1 MKYKMG
7 SLRYLGIK
15 TTQVQALFCNPQTVV
30 AFGFRRCSCCG
41 EIKPFYGFGIYRS
54 KMGKRNIRT
63 YCKRCSM
70 NMRNEWAAKNRDKT
84 KAYMEKYKPNILRK
98 HKEAQLVKRS
108 ENTCV
113 ICGKP
118 LLDKILNAKYC
129 NECKALKRREWK
141 KKDYEDNID
150 TYRKYYENN
159 KLIINNKNRIRE
171 QRRRQYLTDR
181 YIKKLLRE
189 KSGFTAEQ
197 IKQYP
202 NLIEVKRLIIKT
214 KRL

>member
-1 MKYKMG
+1 MKYKMV

-108 ENTCV
+108 ENTC
-113 ICGKP
+113 IMCGKP
-118 LLDKILNAKYC
+118 LLDKILSAKYC
-129 NECKALKRREWK
+129 DECKELKCLEWRK
-141 KKDYEDNID
+141 SDYEKHFDR
-150 TYRKYYENN
+150 YKKYYKAN
-159 KLIINNKNRIRE
+159 KSVINEKNRTRE

>member
-1 MKYKMG
+1 
-7 SLRYLGIK
+7 
-15 TTQVQALFCNPQTVV
+15 
-30 AFGFRRCSCCG
+30 
-41 EIKPFYGFGIYRS
+41 
-54 KMGKRNIRT
+54 
-63 YCKRCSM
+63 M

-84 KAYMEKYKPNILRK
+84 KAYMEKYKPNILHK

-108 ENTCV
+108 ENTC
-113 ICGKP
+113 IMCGRS
-118 LLDKILNAKYC
+118 LSDKILSAKYC
-129 NECKALKRREWK
+129 NECKELKRREWRK
-141 KKDYEDNID
+141 SDYEKHFDR
-150 TYRKYYENN
+150 YKKYYKAN
-159 KLIINNKNRIRE
+159 KSVINEKNRTRE